1 MDYYRAIKTIK
12 GHRYVYL
19 QRTWREGRRVRCHC
33 RYMGPLSIRAVGY
46 HGTFAKFR
54 RFSNHAMG
62 SSTKAP
68 DAEEG
73 FFFAS
78 NRKVA
83 ISYASTELAAKRG
96 LEVTIETLQKRLED
110 ATGLTYWEASSKL
123 EDGDYDDDLPL
134 LNKLKAYAVRLGK
147 AQRRMNDLMDR
158 GIFDEVRLSKR
169 GEVKLQRL
177 AIRRAYYHDMEGTR
191 YSPWV
196 YSEVIEQAKAGDYDG
211 VVIKNTYDGGTP
223 SQWTDES
230 KDDLTDVYIVFD
242 TEQILEEA
250 LRLSA

>member
-1 MDYYRAIKTIK
+1 MDWYRVVKTIK

-19 QRTWREGRRVRCHC
+19 QRTWRERKQVRCRC

-46 HGTFAKFR
+46 HGTFAKFY
-54 RFSNHAMG
+54 RFSADALG
-62 SSTKAP
+62 SSTNAP
-68 DAEEG
+68 DASEG

-78 NRKVA
+78 NRSVA

-96 LEVTIETLQKRLED
+96 LEVTIETLEKRIED

-134 LNKLKAYAVRLGK
+134 LNKLKAYAVRLRK
-147 AQRRMNDLMDR
+147 AKRRMEDLLSR
-158 GIFDEVRLSKR
+158 GVFDEVCLSKR
-169 GEVKLQRL
+169 GEVKVQRL
-177 AIRRAYYHDMEGTR
+177 AIRRAYYHDMEGSR

-196 YSEVIEQAKAGDYDG
+196 YSDVIEQAKVGNYDG
-211 VVIKNTYDGGTP
+211 VVIKNTYDGGSP
-223 SQWTDES
+223 SQWTDVD

-242 TEQILEEA
+242 AEHIFDEA
-250 LRLSA
+250 SRPSA